1 MFEDIAP
8 HRGAHGFHP
17 AAGRFRRMMIRTALL
32 RKRLLVYV
40 ITLVIFGGGI
50 LLIIEG
56 GRRLHATRTR
66 SENAARPSTSTVDAR
81 PHEGIAVSAQAD
93 IASGHRKDLRH
104 PLSVLLLQVIA
115 ILLSAKVVG
124 ALLRKAGQPSV
135 IGEMIAGIILGP
147 SLLGVLWPNAMTFLF
162 PQQSLDA
169 LGLLSQVGLV
179 IFMFVVGMELDVQH
193 LLGKAQAVLFISVV
207 SILAPFF
214 LGTVFSLVIYQN
226 AAPANINFTG
236 FALFISV
243 AMSITAFP
251 VLARILKEHE
261 MSSSNLGNTALACA
275 AVNDVTAWCLLA
287 VVIAIV
293 KASGFGGALS
303 VISLTIIFT
312 GLMLF
317 VVKRQLG
324 RIARR
329 YREGAVG
336 GKGLVT
342 VVLIFIFASALC
354 TQVIGIHA
362 LFGAF
367 LAGVVMP
374 SRAGLREFLTERV
387 GVFATGF
394 LLPLFFAFTGLRTQ
408 IGLLNDWISWL
419 MCACVV
425 VVAIGGKL
433 GGSMLAARWTGMNWR
448 DSFSLGALMNTR
460 GLIELIVLNIGYDLG
475 ILSPRIFSMMVC
487 MALVTTCM
495 ATPLMDCVGWK
506 SKAALRSLSSGKTLP
521 A

>member
-1 MFEDIAP
+1 MTIGNQLM
-8 HRGAHGFHP
+8 RN
-17 AAGRFRRMMIRTALL
+17 
-32 RKRLLVYV
+32 RLLVYV
-40 ITLVIFGGGI
+40 FTLVIFLTAI
-50 LLIIEG
+50 LLIIAVG
-56 GRRLHATRTR
+56 TRLHATRTL
-66 SENAARPSTSTVDAR
+66 SENAGRPSTPALDER
-81 PHEGIAVSAQAD
+81 PHDRAAVSAQAGV
-93 IASGHRKDLRH
+93 ASEKRKDLRH
-104 PLSVLLLQVIA
+104 SLSILLLQVIA

-135 IGEMIAGIILGP
+135 IGEMIAGILLGP

-162 PQQSLDA
+162 PPQSLDG

-179 IFMFVVGMELDVQH
+179 IFMFVVGMEFDVEH
-193 LLGKAQAVLFISVV
+193 LLGKGHAVLLVSHV

-214 LGTVFSLVIYQN
+214 LGTMFSLVIFTN
-226 AAPANINFTG
+226 AAPPNVSFTA
-236 FALFISV
+236 FALFMSV

-251 VLARILKEHE
+251 VLARILKERE
-261 MSSSNLGNTALACA
+261 MSTSSLGNTALACA

-287 VVIAIV
+287 VVIAIA
-293 KASGFGGALS
+293 KASGLGGALL

-317 VVKRQLG
+317 VVKRQLE

-329 YREGAVG
+329 YSEGALWRNA
-336 GKGLVT
+336 LVT
-342 VVLIFIFASALC
+342 VVLIFTFASALC
-354 TQVIGIHA
+354 TEVIGIHA

-374 SRAGLREFLTERV
+374 ARAGLREFLTERV

-408 IGLLNDWISWL
+408 IGLLNDWTSWL

-425 VVAIGGKL
+425 VVAIVGKL
-433 GGSMLAARWTGMNWR
+433 GGSMLAARWTEMNWR

-475 ILSPRIFSMMVC
+475 ILSPRMFSMMVC

-495 ATPLMDCVGWK
+495 ATPLMDWVGWK
-506 SKAALRSLSSGKTLP
+506 TKSSSFELVP
-521 A
+521 VR